1 MENKNKYQGKQNH
14 FNLIN
19 NNVNQINCNNI
30 SKMKMNTDRNKF
42 YLEMPFLIKIIRKN
56 QKISML

>member
-30 SKMKMNTDRNKF
+30 
-42 YLEMPFLIKIIRKN
+42 
-56 QKISML
+56 